1 MKVGPGEAPHNG
13 GDSSRAGGAVRHGL
27 FLPPFDALAS
37 PDLLVEL
44 AIDAERSGWDGFFLW
59 DHLKYGTR
67 VRDIL
72 DPYICLTAVAAA
84 TSTMELG
91 VMVTPLVRRR
101 PAVLAR
107 QAITLDHV
115 SHGRLVLGFGIGDDF
130 AGELSSFGDEVDAK
144 VRGRMLSEGLEVL
157 TDLMSGEPVDHDGE
171 FYRAT
176 DVRYLPV
183 AARPGGV
190 PVWLAAR
197 WPNPAPLRRAAQYQ
211 GVFVIGLTDPT
222 DVAELRRR
230 LRAAGA
236 DLAHFDIVVL
246 GVIGDDVSTWDEA
259 GVTWRLAQ
267 IGPFELEISA
277 ARELILAGPPGRP
290 R

>member
-1 MKVGPGEAPHNG
+1 M
-13 GDSSRAGGAVRHGL
+13 RHGL
-27 FLPPFDALAS
+27 FLPPFDALAN

-59 DHLKYGTR
+59 DHLKYGSR

-72 DPYICLTAVAAA
+72 DPYICLTAIAAA

-107 QAITLDHV
+107 QAVTLDHV

-130 AGELSSFGDEVDAK
+130 AGELSSFGDEVDAR
-144 VRGRMLSEGLEVL
+144 VRGRILTEGLGVL

-171 FYRAT
+171 FYRAS

-183 AARPGGV
+183 PARAGGI
-190 PVWLAAR
+190 PVWLASR
-197 WPNPAPLRRAAQYQ
+197 WPNPAPLRRAAKYQ
-211 GVFVIGLTDPT
+211 GVFVIGLTDPS
-222 DVAELRRR
+222 DIAELRRR
-230 LRAAGA
+230 LSDSGA
-236 DLAHFDIVVL
+236 DLGHFDIVVL
-246 GVIGDDVSTWDEA
+246 GAIGDDANDWEQA
-259 GVTWRLAQ
+259 GATWRLAQ
-267 IGPFELEISA
+267 IGPYELEPSA
-277 ARELILAGPPGRP
+277 VREIVLAGPPRGEH
-290 R
+290 

>member
-1 MKVGPGEAPHNG
+1 M
-13 GDSSRAGGAVRHGL
+13 RHGL
-27 FLPPFDALAS
+27 FLPPFDALAN

-44 AIDAERSGWDGFFLW
+44 ALDAERSGWDGFFLW
-59 DHLKYGTR
+59 DHLKYGKR

-72 DPYICLTAVAAA
+72 DPYVCLTAIAAA

-107 QAITLDHV
+107 QAVTLDHV

-144 VRGRMLSEGLEVL
+144 KRGQMLTEGLEVL
-157 TDLMSGEPVDHDGE
+157 TDLLSGEPVDHEGE
-171 FYRAT
+171 SYRAS
-176 DVRYLPV
+176 DVRFLPV
-183 AARPGGV
+183 AARPGGI
-190 PVWLAAR
+190 PIWLAAR
-197 WPNPAPLRRAAQYQ
+197 WPNAAPLRRAAKYQ
-211 GVFVIGLTDPT
+211 GVFVIGLTDPA

-230 LRAAGA
+230 LGDSGA
-236 DLAHFDIVVL
+236 DLEYFDVVVL
-246 GVIGDDVSTWDEA
+246 GTVGDDVSAWEEA

-267 IGPFELEISA
+267 VGPFELELSVV
-277 ARELILAGPPGRP
+277 RDVVLAGPPQP
-290 R
+290 KS